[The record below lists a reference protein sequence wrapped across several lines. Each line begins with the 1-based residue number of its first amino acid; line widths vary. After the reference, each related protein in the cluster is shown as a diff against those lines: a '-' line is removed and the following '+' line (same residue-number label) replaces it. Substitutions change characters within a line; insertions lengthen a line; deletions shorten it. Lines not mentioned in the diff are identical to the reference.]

1 MKQNTLCTCV
11 WCIVKRSFFALFLT
25 YVLPFAV
32 QQSFYTDHTDDI
44 ICLAVN
50 EHPKFKNVVVS
61 GQIGAVPE
69 VNVWDAMTKQTLSV
83 LKVHKI

>member
-1 MKQNTLCTCV
+1 M
-11 WCIVKRSFFALFLT
+11 
-25 YVLPFAV
+25 

-50 EHPKFKNVVVS
+50 EHPKFKNVVAS

-83 LKVHKI
+83 LKVSYKITNHIFVLEFR